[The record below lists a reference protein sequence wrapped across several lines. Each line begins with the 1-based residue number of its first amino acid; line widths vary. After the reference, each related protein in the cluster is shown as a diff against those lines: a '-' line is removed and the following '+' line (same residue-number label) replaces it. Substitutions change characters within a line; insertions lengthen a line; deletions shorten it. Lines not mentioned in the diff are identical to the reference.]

1 MEQAIRRNSFDWKF
15 FPAASFH
22 DRCAER
28 SGLFKVVP
36 EGLSN
41 LFVVKKDLEL
51 DHPVCTQKNC
61 ACGNCDP
68 KIAATHA
75 PNCTLAISAVA
86 SRSTVARVTK

>member
-51 DHPVCTQKNC
+51 DHPVCTQRK
-61 ACGNCDP
+61 
-68 KIAATHA
+68 T
-75 PNCTLAISAVA
+75 
-86 SRSTVARVTK
+86 ARVEIVILKSLPLMRQIVLSPSQPWLRDPRWRE